1 MENSGPN
8 NEEDSVDQQ
17 KTQMGPLVR
26 EEDFYEFVSNLSA
39 EDYRLP
45 RDNNLLGSPGESTDE
60 EVPERPQ
67 FMKESPPQHSGEN
80 KDTESS
86 NVERSDDSVMEC
98 LLSPEQTENVGS
110 GPRGNQPW
118 GGVSQIIPTRNRL
131 VPDLQ
136 ITVTNH
142 INDGRPNGENEYR
155 LLLTRFSQEILENSP
170 WQVENPQP
178 ESSFATPSRSE
189 GSTNEGL
196 MQVPP
201 TRGQQR
207 RRIRSRSP
215 DHRRSRARTEG
226 PDLQISV
233 TNHINDGRP
242 NGENEYRL
250 LLTRFSQEILGN
262 SPWQVENPQPASS
275 FATPLRSEGSTN
287 EGLMQVPPTRGQQR
301 RRIRSRSPDHRRT
314 RARTESM
321 SNPHSVRELC
331 GRHHDSVLSQT
342 SEQPL
347 VNESES
353 HQAEEAPR
361 QQTPDFAFPNW
372 GLLDSRAFR
381 APLSSE
387 RANVPLENEGGRLR
401 HLFSHSEQEDAR
413 AHVSTIRSPGHRIVN
428 PYLNGAASCA
438 NQSRAMTGFSH
449 SRNLTDSAS
458 VSEPSVFRSLRVMER
473 PVSPYASERSDHS
486 SSDPEPNIF
495 SSIRVMARP
504 ASPYARESSYDS
516 SSDSE
521 PSVYSSVRVMERP
534 VSPYASESSYDS
546 SSDSEPSVSGSV
558 QVMEMPVSPY
568 SGVSCDDSSSDPE
581 PNIFSSIRVMA
592 RPASPYARES
602 SYDSSSDSEPS
613 VYSSVQVMERPV
625 SPYASESSNDSSS
638 TSFNSYLRLDF
649 SSTSTVRSSSSSY
662 VSTSDQSPVSSYT
675 SSDASSVMF
684 DSNDESRFS
693 PGSPTEPFEQS
704 RQMSPVVF
712 EDSDSWPSI
721 DLEQFILFD
730 DEESRGLTK
739 AQIDSLPVRSFR
751 KNDTETSCCICITDY
766 KEGTKVRILP
776 CSHSFHTYCIDRWLT
791 EKHTCPL
798 CRSELAD
805 ADIVEDYGSIHVFAQ
820 LYAKTSRMPAAP
832 LSIRVAV
839 EEGNG
844 KWLKQLLAFG
854 RDPKLYL
861 VGWEGMLLVVSIC
874 ELHKGVFG
882 KGSPYDVKTKEEIR
896 RRRQPIP
903 SLRDVSVNQKM
914 FLELTC
920 LQS

>member
-8 NEEDSVDQQ
+8 NEQDSVDQQ
-17 KTQMGPLVR
+17 KPQMGPLVR
-26 EEDFYEFVSNLSA
+26 EEDVYEFVSNLSA

-118 GGVSQIIPTRNRL
+118 GGVSQIIPTRNHL

-136 ITVTNH
+136 ITVTNHINDGRPNGENEYRLLLTRFSQEILGNSPWQVESPPPESSFATPSRSEGSTNEGLMQVPRTRGQQRRRIRSRSPDHRRTRARTEGPDSQISVTNH

-196 MQVPP
+196 MQVP
-201 TRGQQR
+201 R
-207 RRIRSRSP
+207 
-215 DHRRSRARTEG
+215 
-226 PDLQISV
+226 
-233 TNHINDGRP
+233 
-242 NGENEYRL
+242 
-250 LLTRFSQEILGN
+250 
-262 SPWQVENPQPASS
+262 
-275 FATPLRSEGSTN
+275 
-287 EGLMQVPPTRGQQR
+287 TRGQQR

-321 SNPHSVRELC
+321 STPHSVRERC

-361 QQTPDFAFPNW
+361 QQTPDCAFPNW
-372 GLLDSRAFR
+372 DLLDSRAFR
-381 APLSSE
+381 APLTSE

-401 HLFSHSEQEDAR
+401 HMFSHCEQEDAR
-413 AHVSTIRSPGHRIVN
+413 AHVSTITSPGHRIVN
-428 PYLNGAASCA
+428 PHLNDTASCA
-438 NQSRAMTGFSH
+438 NQSRAITGVSH
-449 SRNLTDSAS
+449 SRNLTGSAC

-473 PVSPYASERSDHS
+473 PVSPYASE
-486 SSDPEPNIF
+486 
-495 SSIRVMARP
+495 
-504 ASPYARESSYDS
+504 SSYDS
-516 SSDSE
+516 SS
-521 PSVYSSVRVMERP
+521 
-534 VSPYASESSYDS
+534 
-546 SSDSEPSVSGSV
+546 
-558 QVMEMPVSPY
+558 
-568 SGVSCDDSSSDPE
+568 
-581 PNIFSSIRVMA
+581 
-592 RPASPYARES
+592 
-602 SYDSSSDSEPS
+602 
-613 VYSSVQVMERPV
+613 
-625 SPYASESSNDSSS
+625 
-638 TSFNSYLRLDF
+638 TTFNSYLRLDF
-649 SSTSTVRSSSSSY
+649 SSTSTVCSSSSSY
-662 VSTSDQSPVSSYT
+662 VSTRDGSPVSSYT

-684 DSNDESRFS
+684 DDNDESRFSPGPPTSDWSPVSRYTSSDASSVMFDNNDESRFSPGPPTSDWSPVSSYTSSDASSVMFDNNDESRFS

-739 AQIDSLPVRSFR
+739 AQIDSLPVRSFK

-776 CSHSFHTYCIDRWLT
+776 CSHSFHTYCIDHWLA
-791 EKHTCPL
+791 EKRTCPL

-805 ADIVEDYGSIHVFAQ
+805 AGE
-820 LYAKTSRMPAAP
+820 R
-832 LSIRVAV
+832 
-839 EEGNG
+839 
-844 KWLKQLLAFG
+844 
-854 RDPKLYL
+854 
-861 VGWEGMLLVVSIC
+861 
-874 ELHKGVFG
+874 
-882 KGSPYDVKTKEEIR
+882 
-896 RRRQPIP
+896 
-903 SLRDVSVNQKM
+903 
-914 FLELTC
+914 
-920 LQS
+920 